1 MIGRRS
7 TILDAGISVVAGPIL
22 VLSLYLLA
30 AGHNLPG
37 GGFAAGLV
45 AGVALTLAWSA
56 GGTELIRRLVP
67 VRASALLGSGLA
79 LAGLTGLVPL
89 FMGGDLLESG
99 SLTIDL
105 PLFGSVKFV
114 SPLLF
119 DTGVYLLVIGLTVAV
134 VRGLG
139 ETTEDRL

>member
-7 TILDAGISVVAGPIL
+7 AILDAGISVLAGPIL
-22 VLSLYLLA
+22 VLSVYLLV

-56 GGTELIRRLVP
+56 GGTTLVRRLVP
-67 VRASALLGSGLA
+67 VRASALLGAGVT
-79 LAGLTGLVPL
+79 LAGLTGLAPL
-89 FMGGDLLESG
+89 FTGGDLLQSG
-99 SLTIDL
+99 SVTIDL
-105 PLFGSVKFV
+105 PLFGSVKLV
-114 SPLLF
+114 SALLF
-119 DTGVYLLVIGLTVAV
+119 DAGVYLVVIGLTVAV